1 MGFNN
6 LNKPAKIQGAD
17 KVYIDGPAS
26 TFGDL
31 NVITITP
38 QGQGDFV
45 NGFNNQ
51 VFVSSSFQGS
61 SVSVTDGLCNLTSGT
76 DVSGSATVQLRR
88 GLKYRPGQG
97 ALFRGTAVFDT
108 PAAGNAQFVGAGSA
122 ESGYFI
128 GYFGGAFGI
137 LHSQTGQREI
147 R

>member
-17 KVYIDGPAS
+17 KVYIDGPSS

-45 NGFNNQ
+45 NGFNRQ

-88 GLKYRPGQG
+88 GLKY
-97 ALFRGTAVFDT
+97 
-108 PAAGNAQFVGAGSA
+108 
-122 ESGYFI
+122 
-128 GYFGGAFGI
+128 
-137 LHSQTGQREI
+137 
-147 R
+147 